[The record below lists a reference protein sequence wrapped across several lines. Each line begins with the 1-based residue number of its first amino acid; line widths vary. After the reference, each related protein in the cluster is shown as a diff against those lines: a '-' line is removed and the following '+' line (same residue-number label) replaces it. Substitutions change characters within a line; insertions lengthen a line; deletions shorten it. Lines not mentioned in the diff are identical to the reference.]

1 MGGSVLEEVHS
12 TFDVQLDDDGLM
24 VLTLHRGL
32 SVGAELAQQV
42 VNHLF
47 DLVGDR
53 RVVMLLRIAG
63 VRWATSEVQAVAQ
76 TFTPSIVRWLCSATG
91 RWTACWRTSFYGSST
106 TRILPAI
113 STTRPRRG
121 LGWHRMSNACR
132 RLRWTRASSEGA
144 IAAVA
149 SRQRLGRRARRQDVP
164 PARPARLDT
173 GMPGRF
179 HRGISSRGSGVAPDR
194 TIAAAR

>member
-1 MGGSVLEEVHS
+1 MLEEVHS

-42 VNHLF
+42 VDHLF

-76 TFTPSIVRWLCSATG
+76 TFTPSIALAVLGDGPVDRVLANFFLRIFDDEDFARYFDDEAEARAWLAPHVQ
-91 RWTACWRTSFYGSST
+91 R
-106 TRILPAI
+106 LPA
-113 STTRPRRG
+113 
-121 LGWHRMSNACR
+121 LEVD
-132 RLRWTRASSEGA
+132 AS
-144 IAAVA
+144 V
-149 SRQRLGRRARRQDVP
+149 V
-164 PARPARLDT
+164 
-173 GMPGRF
+173 
-179 HRGISSRGSGVAPDR
+179 
-194 TIAAAR
+194 